1 MAVASVQ
8 DRTFLTERGFEV
20 VGNTFANLSLG
31 LHITPVYV
39 NPYDMGAAVIDGA
52 PGAVIMWHAARV
64 HTDTPE
70 GAAPVVVGPPR
81 DTPTLCYVQAELSNW
96 GRR

>member
-1 MAVASVQ
+1 MAIASVQ
-8 DRTFLTERGFEV
+8 DREFLTARGFAV
-20 VGNTFANLSLG
+20 IGNTFANTSLG

-64 HTDTPE
+64 HSTVHDEVAT
-70 GAAPVVVGPPR
+70 VIVGPPR